1 MKSNST
7 REIENILKEIF
18 TPTYLVVEQSSLV
31 SKKFKIL
38 IVSSKFANKS
48 SSGTNNDTEVFQAL
62 KNKIKIQDPTIEEL
76 DIATYVPSK
85 FDVNS
90 PRLFKTY
97 KYSSMLPNF
106 SKQLVL

>member
-18 TPTYLVVEQSSLV
+18 TPTYLVVEQSALV

-48 SSGTNNDTEVFQAL
+48 SSGTNNDTEVLNLIPQLEVQKLASIVLVKPQIL
-62 KNKIKIQDPTIEEL
+62 KFMDTLIMI
-76 DIATYVPSK
+76 
-85 FDVNS
+85 
-90 PRLFKTY
+90 
-97 KYSSMLPNF
+97 
-106 SKQLVL
+106 